1 MKREVFS
8 KLEGAMKL
16 IYKKQTIFYFIFATI
31 ILGGAF
37 FIIYPGIANSVRK
50 INAFNEGSVFFDWGE
65 QYWFGDGKKQDYTLA
80 VFNFKLAAEKGNVHA
95 TAFLGDAFLYGKGVE
110 IDYTKAFQY
119 YLKGAD
125 AGDAWAQIG
134 LSTMYLEGYSIPRD
148 LDKAVF
154 WAQKAADQNVPQG
167 WYSLAICYLAYHDAE
182 KDKKAFQIFKKLS
195 ETNVAAAYIELA
207 DCYLDGIGT
216 AKNVRKAEVWYRKAL
231 LSDPDSVTSA
241 KISLAQIYIHNTE
254 FKDKIPL
261 AIQYLTETAEED
273 NYDAQY
279 ELAIC
284 YRDGIGVEKSHN
296 KMLYYLKK
304 AAAAGEQPAINELK
318 KYEK

>member
-1 MKREVFS
+1 MR
-8 KLEGAMKL
+8 
-16 IYKKQTIFYFIFATI
+16 IDCKKKTIFYFIFAI
-31 ILGGAF
+31 IIPGGTV
-37 FIIYPGIANSVRK
+37 FIIYPSVVNSVRK
-50 INAFNEGSVFFDWGE
+50 INAFNEGLVFFDWGE

-80 VFNFKLAAEKGNVHA
+80 VFNFNLAAEKGNVHA

-125 AGDAWAQIG
+125 AGDARAQTG
-134 LSTMYLEGYSIPRD
+134 LSTMYLEGYSTPRD

-154 WAQKAADQNVPQG
+154 WAQKAADQNVSQG

-207 DCYLDGIGT
+207 DCYLDGIGV
-216 AKNVRKAEVWYRKAL
+216 APNVQEAEVWYRKAL
-231 LSDPDSVTSA
+231 LSDPNSVTCA
-241 KISLAQIYIHNTE
+241 EISLAQIYIHNAE

-279 ELAIC
+279 ELAVC
-284 YRDGIGVEKSHN
+284 YRDGIGVEKNHG
-296 KMLYYLKK
+296 KMLYYLRKS
-304 AAAAGEQPAINELK
+304 AAAGEESAINELK
-318 KYEK
+318 KYEE